1 MALNLA
7 TLKTRTLTAI
17 VYAVVMMGGL
27 CLNQW
32 SFLILF
38 SLVHFGCWVEY
49 QRLVEKIDPGY
60 KTITKFHKYGVILAG
75 WCLML
80 FASGDNFTLGSL
92 PLPALGL
99 WLGLLF
105 LFVLPLAELL
115 LSKEIVLK
123 NIAYSVLGLIYISLC
138 WALWMDLRRR
148 GVLHLEREHSDV
160 NFQVLLPLAVVVS
173 IWMNDSMAYFV
184 GSLIGKT
191 PLSKVS
197 PKKTWEGTIGGI
209 LLTMGLVYWLAST
222 LEIAKIYAVTD
233 WLVIGFLSAVVGTIG
248 DLLESKL
255 KRMADVKDS
264 GHFMPGHGGFLDRFD
279 SLLLAIPIVWIY
291 VALFMH

>member
-17 VYAVVMMGGL
+17 VYAVVMIGGL
-27 CLNQW
+27 CWNQW
-32 SFLILF
+32 SFFLLF
-38 SLVHFGCWVEY
+38 SVVHFGCWFEY

-60 KTITKFHKYGVILAG
+60 RSISSFHRYGVMVAG
-75 WCLML
+75 WCVLL
-80 FASGDNFTLGSL
+80 FTSGDSFMLGPL

-105 LFVLPLAELL
+105 LFVLPLVELL
-115 LSKEIVLK
+115 LSKEIILK
-123 NIAYSVLGLIYISLC
+123 NISHSFFGLVYISLS

-148 GVLHLEREHSDV
+148 GVAQMETVPGNSGI
-160 NFQVLLPLAVVVS
+160 QVLLPLAVVVS

-184 GSLIGKT
+184 GSLFGKT

-197 PKKTWEGTIGGI
+197 PKKTWEGTIGGV
-209 LLTMGLVYWLAST
+209 LLTLVLVAWLASS
-222 LEIAKIYAVTD
+222 LEMAKQHALIH
-233 WLVIGFLSAVVGTIG
+233 WLVIGFLSATVGTLG

-255 KRMADVKDS
+255 KRLANVKDS

-279 SLLLAIPIVWIY
+279 SLLLAIPIVWFY

>member
-17 VYAVVMMGGL
+17 VYAVVMVGGL
-27 CLNQW
+27 CWNQW
-32 SFLILF
+32 SFFLLF
-38 SLVHFGCWVEY
+38 SVVHFGCWVEY
-49 QRLVEKIDPGY
+49 QRLVEKIDPEY
-60 KTITKFHKYGVILAG
+60 QKISKFHRYGVMLAG

-80 FASGDNFTLGSL
+80 FATGDDYSMGTL

-99 WLGLLF
+99 WTGILF
-105 LFVLPLAELL
+105 IFILPLAELL
-115 LSKEIVLK
+115 FSKEIELK
-123 NIAYSVLGLIYISLC
+123 NISHSFFGLVYISVC

-148 GVLHLEREHSDV
+148 GIMHLDSTQGTV
-160 NFQVLLPLAVVVS
+160 GFQVLLPLAVVVS

-197 PKKTWEGTIGGI
+197 PKKTWEGTIGGVI
-209 LLTMGLVYWLAST
+209 LTIALVAWLASIID
-222 LEIAKIYAVTD
+222 IANVYPLKD
-233 WLVIGFLSAVVGTIG
+233 WLVIGFLSSVVGTVG

-255 KRMADVKDS
+255 KRLADVKDS

-291 VALFMH
+291 VAVFMH